1 MAAELDISVFGDG
14 LLRVQVDAGH
24 RVRVVEG
31 DDHTGTGGVG
41 RLPGFHEQKGLAGV
55 RSGGLFEYGGP
66 VCRLFEG
73 FDDFRACVE
82 SVQGGGAQDRVPAF
96 FQDRAP
102 VLPVFERG
110 VGAFG
115 EDRFDRFGR
124 SEAVVDGTADL
135 LGEGLHRVGAP
146 FFGGM
151 EGGADARLSHLRA
164 QVKTSPEG
172 VRMRF

>member
-1 MAAELDISVFGDG
+1 MG
-14 LLRVQVDAGH
+14 LGPRLPSRC
-24 RVRVVEG
+24 
-31 DDHTGTGGVG
+31 
-41 RLPGFHEQKGLAGV
+41 LPGFHEQKGLAGV

-73 FDDFRACVE
+73 VDDFRACVE

-124 SEAVVDGTADL
+124 SEVVVDGTADL